1 MDPQA
6 FEAMARQELA
16 RVPPRFARRVR
27 NVAILIEDAPSPEV
41 CLAEGLG
48 EGETLLGL
56 YHGVPANERG
66 IGYSGILP
74 DTITLYRLPLLEE
87 ADTLLRE
94 KRSRDI
100 ESAARLA
107 LRETLWH
114 ELGHHFGLSEGA
126 VEAREVAGTNKFPRG
141 TDRFGYAQR
150 TVRTSWR
157 AARGGIMGRAF
168 RSLRLSGE
176 GRVIS
181 LTIRMAKTLAIISGI
196 VFVLVGLL
204 GFVDNPLVGMDAFF
218 EADMAHNLVHLVI
231 GLTLL
236 AVAFLATAQSA
247 LWLKIIGVVYLIVA
261 VLGFFLT
268 SGGMLLGIMAVNDAD
283 HWLHVVLGVALLA
296 AGYLA
301 NGETSA
307 TSAAPPTPP
316 AGAM

>member
-1 MDPQA
+1 
-6 FEAMARQELA
+6 
-16 RVPPRFARRVR
+16 
-27 NVAILIEDAPSPEV
+27 
-41 CLAEGLG
+41 
-48 EGETLLGL
+48 
-56 YHGVPANERG
+56 
-66 IGYSGILP
+66 
-74 DTITLYRLPLLEE
+74 
-87 ADTLLRE
+87 
-94 KRSRDI
+94 
-100 ESAARLA
+100 
-107 LRETLWH
+107 
-114 ELGHHFGLSEGA
+114 
-126 VEAREVAGTNKFPRG
+126 
-141 TDRFGYAQR
+141 
-150 TVRTSWR
+150 
-157 AARGGIMGRAF
+157 MGRAF